1 MIIVKTPLR
10 VSFFGGG
17 TDFPAWYK
25 NNGGMVISSSINKYC
40 YILLR
45 NFPPFFP
52 FKYRLRY
59 HQTEIAKQT
68 KDIKHPVIR
77 EVLKKYHKK
86 NNGLE
91 IFYFADVP
99 ALSGLGSSSAFT
111 VSMINV
117 IHAYNKINISKKDIA
132 NKAIYLEQIVLK
144 ENVGSQDQI
153 ATSYGGF
160 NYINF
165 KKQGFEVTKSLAKK
179 STLEELQSRLVLIYS
194 NYTRKSDNI
203 ESSKIK
209 NLKKNTSNYSSL
221 LEISLEAKKI
231 FESNN
236 NNFISELAILLN
248 ESWKIKK
255 KLSKQVSNNKLDEI
269 YNYGIKN
276 GAIAGKLL
284 GAGSG
289 GFFLFLTR
297 SKAEKNKLINSF
309 KKNIH
314 VNFNFENLGTSIILN
329 NENKDDYYEI

>member
-1 MIIVKTPLR
+1 MIIAKTPLR

-25 NNGGMVISSSINKYC
+25 NNGGMVISSSIDKYC

-59 HQTEIAKQT
+59 HQTETSKEI

-77 EVLKKYHKK
+77 EVLNKYHKK

-111 VSMINV
+111 VSMINI
-117 IHAYNKINISKKDIA
+117 IHAYNKIKISKKDIA
-132 NKAIYLEQIVLK
+132 EQAIYLEQVVLK

-165 KKQGFEVTKSLAKK
+165 KKEGFEVKKSLIKK
-179 STLEELQSRLVLIYS
+179 SFLEELQSRLVLIYS
-194 NYTRKSDNI
+194 NYSRKADKI

-209 NLKKNTSNYSSL
+209 SIKKNFSNYNFLS
-221 LEISLEAKKI
+221 EITLEAKKI
-231 FESNN
+231 FETNN
-236 NNFISELAILLN
+236 SNFISELAILLN
-248 ESWKIKK
+248 ESWKVKK
-255 KLSKQVSNNKLDEI
+255 NLSKQVSNSKLDEI

-289 GFFLFLTR
+289 GFFLFLTG
-297 SKAEKNKLINSF
+297 SKSEKNRLINSF
-309 KKNIH
+309 NKNIH

-329 NENKDDYYEI
+329 KEDNYDI

>member
-1 MIIVKTPLR
+1 MIIAKTPLR

-25 NNGGMVISSSINKYC
+25 NNGGMVISSSIDKYC

-59 HQTEIAKQT
+59 HKTETAKE
-68 KDIKHPVIR
+68 IKNIEHPVIR
-77 EVLKKYHKK
+77 EVLNKYHKK

-111 VSMINV
+111 VSMINI
-117 IHAYNKINISKKDIA
+117 IHAYNKIKISKKDIA
-132 NKAIYLEQIVLK
+132 KQAIYLEQVVLK

-165 KKQGFEVTKSLAKK
+165 KKKGFEVKKLLIKK
-179 STLEELQSRLVLIYS
+179 SFLDELQSRLVLIYS
-194 NYTRKSDNI
+194 NYSRKADNI
-203 ESSKIK
+203 EGSKIK
-209 NLKKNTSNYSSL
+209 NIKKNFRNYNFLS
-221 LEISLEAKKI
+221 EITLEAKKI
-231 FESNN
+231 FETNN
-236 NNFISELAILLN
+236 SNFISELAILLN
-248 ESWKIKK
+248 ESWKVKK
-255 KLSKQVSNNKLDEI
+255 NLSKQVSNSKLDEI

-289 GFFLFLTR
+289 GFFLFLAG
-297 SKAEKNKLINSF
+297 SESEKNKLINSF
-309 KKNIH
+309 KKNIY
-314 VNFNFENLGTSIILN
+314 VNFNFENLGTNIILN
-329 NENKDDYYEI
+329 KEDHYDI

>member
-1 MIIVKTPLR
+1 MIIAKTPLR

-25 NNGGMVISSSINKYC
+25 NNGGMVISSSIDKYC

-59 HQTEIAKQT
+59 HQTEVAKEI
-68 KDIKHPVIR
+68 KDIKHQVIR
-77 EVLKKYHKK
+77 EVLNKYHKK

-111 VSMINV
+111 VSMINI
-117 IHAYNKINISKKDIA
+117 IHAYNKIKISKKDIA
-132 NKAIYLEQIVLK
+132 EQAIYLEQVVLK

-153 ATSYGGF
+153 STSYGGF

-165 KKQGFEVTKSLAKK
+165 KKEGFEVEKLLIKK
-179 STLEELQSRLVLIYS
+179 SFLEELQSRLVLIYS
-194 NYTRKSDNI
+194 NYSRKADKI
-203 ESSKIK
+203 ESHKIK
-209 NLKKNTSNYSSL
+209 NIKKNFNYYNL
-221 LEISLEAKKI
+221 LSEITLEAKKI
-231 FESNN
+231 FETKNS
-236 NNFISELAILLN
+236 NFISELGILLN
-248 ESWKIKK
+248 ESWKVKK
-255 KLSKQVSNNKLDEI
+255 NLSKQVSNSKLDEI

-289 GFFLFLTR
+289 GFFLFLAG
-297 SKAEKNKLINSF
+297 SKSEKNRLINSF

-314 VNFNFENLGTSIILN
+314 VNFNFENLGTNIILN
-329 NENKDDYYEI
+329 KEDHYDI

>member
-1 MIIVKTPLR
+1 MIITKTPLR

-25 NNGGMVISSSINKYC
+25 NNGGMVISSSIDKYC
-40 YILLR
+40 HILLR

-59 HQTEIAKQT
+59 YQTETAKEV

-77 EVLKKYHKK
+77 EVLNKYHKK
-86 NNGLE
+86 KNGLE

-111 VSMINV
+111 VSMINT
-117 IHAYNKINISKKDIA
+117 IHAYNEIKISKKDIA
-132 NKAIYLEQIVLK
+132 DKAIYLEQVVLK

-160 NYINF
+160 NCIHF
-165 KKQGFEVTKSLAKK
+165 KKQGFEVKKMLIKK
-179 STLEELQSRLVLIYS
+179 SFLEELQSRLVLIYS
-194 NYTRKSDNI
+194 NYTRKANNI
-203 ESSKIK
+203 EISKIK
-209 NLKKNTSNYSSL
+209 NIKKNYSNYNLL
-221 LEISLEAKKI
+221 LEITLEAKKI
-231 FESNN
+231 FETNN

-248 ESWKIKK
+248 ESWKVKK
-255 KLSKQVSNNKLDEI
+255 NLSKHVSNSKLDEI

-284 GAGSG
+284 GAGAG
-289 GFFLFLTR
+289 GFFLFLTG
-297 SKAEKNKLINSF
+297 SKSEKNRLIKSF
-309 KKNIH
+309 NKNIH
-314 VNFNFENLGTSIILN
+314 INFNFENLGTNIILN
-329 NENKDDYYEI
+329 KKNYYDI

>member
-1 MIIVKTPLR
+1 
-10 VSFFGGG
+10 
-17 TDFPAWYK
+17 
-25 NNGGMVISSSINKYC
+25 
-40 YILLR
+40 
-45 NFPPFFP
+45 
-52 FKYRLRY
+52 LRY
-59 HQTEIAKQT
+59 HQTETSKEI

-77 EVLKKYHKK
+77 EVLNKYHKK

-111 VSMINV
+111 VSMINI
-117 IHAYNKINISKKDIA
+117 IHAYNKIKISKKDIA
-132 NKAIYLEQIVLK
+132 EQAIYLEQVVLK

-165 KKQGFEVTKSLAKK
+165 KKEGFEVKKSLIKK
-179 STLEELQSRLVLIYS
+179 SFLEELQSRLVLIYS
-194 NYTRKSDNI
+194 NYSRKADKI

-209 NLKKNTSNYSSL
+209 SIKKNFSNYNFLS
-221 LEISLEAKKI
+221 EITLEAKKI
-231 FESNN
+231 FETNN
-236 NNFISELAILLN
+236 SNFISELAILLN
-248 ESWKIKK
+248 ESWKVKK
-255 KLSKQVSNNKLDEI
+255 NLSKQVSNSKLDEI

-289 GFFLFLTR
+289 GFFLFLTG
-297 SKAEKNKLINSF
+297 SKSEKNRLINSF
-309 KKNIH
+309 NKNIH

-329 NENKDDYYEI
+329 KEDNYDI

>member
-1 MIIVKTPLR
+1 MIIAKTPLR

-25 NNGGMVISSSINKYC
+25 NNGGMVISSSIDKYC

-59 HQTEIAKQT
+59 HQTETSKEI

-77 EVLKKYHKK
+77 EVLNKYHKK

-111 VSMINV
+111 VSMINI
-117 IHAYNKINISKKDIA
+117 IHAYNKIKISKKDISEQ
-132 NKAIYLEQIVLK
+132 AIYLEQVVLK

-165 KKQGFEVTKSLAKK
+165 KKEGFEVKKSLIKK
-179 STLEELQSRLVLIYS
+179 SFLEELQNRLVLIYS
-194 NYTRKSDNI
+194 NYSRKADNI

-209 NLKKNTSNYSSL
+209 NIKKNFSNYNFLS
-221 LEISLEAKKI
+221 EITLEAKKI
-231 FESNN
+231 FETNN
-236 NNFISELAILLN
+236 SNFISELAILLN
-248 ESWKIKK
+248 ESWKVKK
-255 KLSKQVSNNKLDEI
+255 NLSKQVSNSKLDEI

-289 GFFLFLTR
+289 GFFLFLAS
-297 SKAEKNKLINSF
+297 SKSEKNRLINSF

-314 VNFNFENLGTSIILN
+314 VNFNFENLGTNIILN
-329 NENKDDYYEI
+329 KEDHYDI

>member
-25 NNGGMVISSSINKYC
+25 KNGGMVISSSIDKYC
-40 YILLR
+40 YVLLR

-59 HQTEIAKQT
+59 HQTETVKKN

-86 NNGLE
+86 KNGLE

-111 VSMINV
+111 VSMINIV
-117 IHAYNKINISKKDIA
+117 HAYNKIKISKEDIA
-132 NKAIYLEQIVLK
+132 KKAIYLEQVILK

-160 NYINF
+160 NYIHF
-165 KKQGFEVTKSLAKK
+165 KKEGFTVVKSLIKK
-179 STLEELQSRLVLIYS
+179 SFLEELQSRLVLVYS
-194 NYTRKSDNI
+194 NYTREADNI
-203 ESSKIK
+203 EASKIK
-209 NLKKNTSNYSSL
+209 NIKKNFGSYNL
-221 LEISLEAKKI
+221 LSEISLEAKKI

-236 NNFISELAILLN
+236 SNFIPELANLLN
-248 ESWKIKK
+248 ESWKVKK
-255 KLSKQVSNNKLDEI
+255 NLSKHVSNSKLDEI
-269 YNYGIKN
+269 YDYGIKN

-289 GFFLFLTR
+289 GFFLFLAS
-297 SKAEKNKLINSF
+297 SKSEKNKLIKNF
-309 KKNIH
+309 QKNIH
-314 VNFNFENLGTSIILN
+314 INFNFENLGTNIII
-329 NENKDDYYEI
+329 NKEDEKNYYDI

>member
-1 MIIVKTPLR
+1 MIIAKTPLR

-25 NNGGMVISSSINKYC
+25 NNGGMVISSSIDKYC

-59 HQTEIAKQT
+59 HQTETAKEI

-77 EVLKKYHKK
+77 EVLNKYHKK

-111 VSMINV
+111 VSMIN
-117 IHAYNKINISKKDIA
+117 IMHAYNKIKISKKDIA
-132 NKAIYLEQIVLK
+132 EQAIYLEQVVLK

-165 KKQGFEVTKSLAKK
+165 KKEGFEVKKSLIKK
-179 STLEELQSRLVLIYS
+179 SFLDELQSRLVLIYS
-194 NYTRKSDNI
+194 NYSRKADNI
-203 ESSKIK
+203 EGSKIK
-209 NLKKNTSNYSSL
+209 NIKKNFSNYNFLS
-221 LEISLEAKKI
+221 EITLEAKKI
-231 FESNN
+231 FETNN
-236 NNFISELAILLN
+236 SNFISELAILLN
-248 ESWKIKK
+248 ESWKVKK
-255 KLSKQVSNNKLDEI
+255 NLSKQVSNSKLDEI

-289 GFFLFLTR
+289 GFFLFLA
-297 SKAEKNKLINSF
+297 SSESEKNRLINSF

-314 VNFNFENLGTSIILN
+314 VNFNFENLGTNIILN
-329 NENKDDYYEI
+329 KEDHYDI